1 MIDEDDV
8 EAIAK
13 VLACVFAVAMGY
25 LVTAGAFW
33 LVCLCFGWEW
43 SWLGSLGVWLA
54 LVFLKAVLGRSGR

>member
-13 VLACVFAVAMGY
+13 VLACVSVVAMGY

-33 LVCLCFGWEW
+33 LVCLCLGWEW

-54 LVFLKAVLGRSGR
+54 LVFLKAVLGRSDK

>member
-8 EAIAK
+8 EAIAT
-13 VLACVFAVAMGY
+13 VLAYVSVVTMSY

-54 LVFLKAVLGRSGR
+54 LVFLKAVLGRSDK